1 MPTTPAPPPGP
12 VHDPSPDAGG
22 AIDGISA
29 ATSVVGVIGDPVAH
43 SLSPLLHN
51 TAFAVL
57 ALDWVSVGFPVAGGE
72 AARAL
77 SGASALG
84 IRGLSV
90 TMPHKDAV
98 ARVVDELTPEAAR
111 LGAVNCVI
119 ATADGW
125 VGDNTDGAGFVAALG
140 RAHRFDPGA
149 QRCLVL
155 GAGGAAR
162 AVVAA
167 LADAGAAEVVVVNR
181 TPEHAATAAAL
192 AGPVGRVGTAADALS
207 CRLVV
212 NATPLGMDDV
222 ADGAPSWPL
231 DPALL
236 DAGQLVVDLVYHPPV
251 TPWLEAARQRGA
263 TVSNGLGMLVHQAAL
278 QVERW
283 TGQAAP
289 VDAMWQ
295 AAQERGARRR
305 PGEAPTDG

>member
-1 MPTTPAPPPGP
+1 MPTTHP
-12 VHDPSPDAGG
+12 PDA
-22 AIDGISA
+22 DDPTSGISA
-29 ATSVVGVIGDPVAH
+29 ATRVVGVIGDPVGH

-51 TAFAVL
+51 TAFAAL
-57 ALDWVSVGFPVAGGE
+57 AIDWVSVGFPVAEGE
-72 AARAL
+72 AVRAL
-77 SGASALG
+77 SGARALG

-90 TMPHKDAV
+90 TMPHKNAV
-98 ARVVDELTPEAAR
+98 ARALDELTPEAAR

-119 ATADGW
+119 ATDDGW
-125 VGDNTDGAGFVAALG
+125 LGDNTDGAGFVAALA

-149 QRCLVL
+149 QRCLVV

-167 LADAGAAEVVVVNR
+167 LADAGASEVVVVNR
-181 TPEHAATAAAL
+181 TPERAATAAAL
-192 AGPVGRVGTAADALS
+192 AGPVGRVGTPADARS

-212 NATPLGMDDV
+212 NATPVGMGGV
-222 ADGAPSWPL
+222 AHRQPSWPL
-231 DPALL
+231 DPELL
-236 DAGQLVVDLVYHPPV
+236 ASGQLVVDLVYHPPV
-251 TPWLEAARQRGA
+251 TPWLEAARRQGA

-289 VDAMWQ
+289 VDAMWR
-295 AAQERGARRR
+295 AAQEQGAPER